1 MKISELNREVFSSN
15 REIARKG
22 KSGKSGKLP
31 TKSGDLTDLKMPFC
45 SLGLAGTVEMTSQC
59 QSKTK
64 FILDVNNYQQVTGIT
79 A

>member
-15 REIARKG
+15 REIARK
-22 KSGKSGKLP
+22 GKSGKLP